1 MEKIMLKAVQQST
14 SQQQAEL
21 FRDVPHDFNHYSI
34 YASPIGELLLTSHDG
49 ELTGLFI
56 IGQKHAP
63 PIEAS
68 WVCDESHF
76 QNVTYQLDEYFAG
89 SRTVFDLPLKL
100 VGSDFQM
107 RVWNQLTQIPYGTT
121 TNYGELA
128 KRIDNPRG
136 SRAVGLAN
144 GRNPISIIVP
154 CHRVVGANGDLI
166 GYGGGLAAKR
176 WLIDFESQQR

>member
-1 MEKIMLKAVQQST
+1 MLKAVQQIASKRKT
-14 SQQQAEL
+14 DL
-21 FRDVPHDFNHYSI
+21 LHDLPHEVTNYSI
-34 YASPIGELLLTSHDG
+34 HASPIGELLLTSQAG

-56 IGQKHAP
+56 LGQKHAP
-63 PIEAS
+63 RIDVS
-68 WVCDESHF
+68 WVCDKSQF
-76 QNVTYQLDEYFAG
+76 QIVTCQLDEYFGG
-89 SRTVFDLPLKL
+89 SRTEFDLPLKL
-100 VGSDFQM
+100 VGSDFQQ

-154 CHRVVGANGDLI
+154 CHRVVGANGDLT
-166 GYGGGLAAKR
+166 GYGGGLVAKR
-176 WLIDFESQQR
+176 WLLDFESQRR

>member
-1 MEKIMLKAVQQST
+1 MLKAVQQSS
-14 SQQQAEL
+14 SQRQTEL
-21 FRDVPHDFNHYSI
+21 FHDMPHEVTHYSI
-34 YASPIGELLLTSHDG
+34 YASPIGELLLTTQAG

-63 PIEAS
+63 RIEAS
-68 WVCDESHF
+68 WVYDELAF
-76 QNVTYQLDEYFAG
+76 QNATYQLDEYFGG
-89 SRTVFDLPLKL
+89 SRTEFDLPLKL
-100 VGSDFQM
+100 VGSDFQQ
-107 RVWNQLTQIPYGTT
+107 RVWNQLAQIPYGTT

-154 CHRVVGANGDLI
+154 CHRVVGANGDLT

-176 WLIDFESQQR
+176 WLLDFEAKRRD